1 MASVHNMNIMKVA
14 MSRVGRRSIYLG
26 SPFLTAASKPEQVW
40 RQFGSTM
47 KLLEQ
52 ITLHAVDEKA
62 DLPRL
67 LRLCLVLATQLQHEP
82 FKKWVTDELEGYRDD
97 EVPSYRIFSTR
108 VRGKFQNSHYES
120 TLDIPLEHLPE
131 EAQMY
136 LAQIHFRASVSAT
149 LRLLDSQKDKAC
161 LVKFPLDA
169 GLAATTG
176 AFVVQNAQCVSMWQ
190 EFNGVYLDGLID
202 NLKTRILRFALEVEQ
217 QYPDLGDS
225 SKLPAIV
232 NGAAVANIFNTT
244 INGQVGNFASG
255 SQNFTQNG
263 GIDAKEF
270 SAMLESLRT
279 AGIPGSEVDEL
290 QQAVEKT
297 PPSNRDG
304 LVNQC
309 RNWLGSLAMKAI
321 EPEASDL
328 AKSEVLAAKDI
339 LKPLLG
345 G

>member
-1 MASVHNMNIMKVA
+1 
-14 MSRVGRRSIYLG
+14 
-26 SPFLTAASKPEQVW
+26 
-40 RQFGSTM
+40 M

-67 LRLCLVLATQLQHEP
+67 LRLCLVLATQLHHEP
-82 FKKWVTDELEGYRDD
+82 FKKWVTDELEGYPDD
-97 EVPSYRIFSTR
+97 EVPTYRIFDTR
-108 VRGKFQNSHYES
+108 VRGQFRNSHYES
-120 TLDIPLEHLPE
+120 TLDIPLERLPDE
-131 EAQMY
+131 VQAH
-136 LAQIHFRASVSAT
+136 LAQIYYRASVSAT
-149 LRLLDSQKDKAC
+149 LRLLDSHKDEAC

-169 GLAATTG
+169 GLAAITG
-176 AFVVQNAQCVSMWQ
+176 RLVVQNAQCISMWQ
-190 EFNGVYLDGLID
+190 EFNGAYLDGLID
-202 NLKTRILRFALEVEQ
+202 NLKTKILRFALEIEQ

-255 SQNFTQNG
+255 SQNFTQNC
-263 GIDAKEF
+263 GIDAKEI
-270 SAMLESLRT
+270 SGMLESLRT
-279 AGIPGSEVDEL
+279 AGVPGGEVDEL
-290 QQAVEKT
+290 QQALEKT
-297 PPSNRDG
+297 PPTTKDG

-309 RNWLGSLAMKAI
+309 RNWLGNLAMKAI
-321 EPEASDL
+321 EPEASEL
-328 AKSEVLAAKDI
+328 AKSAVLAAKDI